1 MLSSAPRLALAVFVG
16 SLAWTCVACTQPG
29 RLLVIVRSDLAVPSE
44 LDCVEATV
52 SREGGVV
59 ENVPFFL
66 RGAADMPLRFAVEPQ
81 GAGLVTIEVTGSRG
95 ECGAPG
101 GSPLVRVV
109 ARVNVVSGS
118 TRVLDLRLDRA
129 CVGQLCGGDATQTC
143 EGGRCVLVPDTL
155 STNLPDITSLDA
167 AAHDAG
173 VLVDAPGLDAPGL
186 DAFGLDAFGLDAFGF
201 DAFGFDAF
209 GLDAPDAPADPPDA
223 FALDAFTDD
232 VGSDA
237 GVPETDAGPGV
248 CFPLDGT
255 IVSPL
260 GPAAFNGFGAAVAVS
275 SDRCRVLVGAPD
287 EIRLDGTGT
296 GRARVYRQVGS
307 SWVLEAALDSDA
319 LGAGYGRS
327 VALSADGSRAAVSA
341 YGDGTARVFV
351 RVGSMWSEERSL
363 PVLSADVDMAL
374 GMDGAGARIVV
385 SNGLGD
391 VAVWD
396 RGSSDW
402 EPGDPVLLGSET
414 RSLQLAHDGSR
425 FIVALASER
434 PRVCVVAT
442 AGCVPLF
449 GAAAQAVAI
458 SGDARRVAIGVPGAG
473 MSPGYVDLFE
483 LAGDG
488 SWSPGDRLT
497 AFESDFGA
505 AIALNSTSAEPAVGT
520 PSTASFSI
528 GSLTTMGPA
537 GSRLGAAVDVTEDGT
552 MAVVG
557 APYTSSSTEA
567 GFVQTQS
574 L

>member
-1 MLSSAPRLALAVFVG
+1 MLSSAPRLTLAVFVG
-16 SLAWTCVACTQPG
+16 SLAWSCVACTQPG

-52 SREGGVV
+52 SREGGAV

-66 RGAADMPLRFAVEPQ
+66 RGADDMPLRFAVEPQ
-81 GAGLVTIEVTGSRG
+81 GAGLVAIEVTGSRG

-109 ARVNVVSGS
+109 ARVNVVGGS

-143 EGGRCVLVPDTL
+143 EGGTCVLVPDIL
-155 STNLPDITSLDA
+155 STILPDITDLDA
-167 AAHDAG
+167 AARDAG

-186 DAFGLDAFGLDAFGF
+186 DTFGVDAFGIDVFNLDAAR
-201 DAFGFDAF
+201 D
-209 GLDAPDAPADPPDA
+209 DAPADPPDA
-223 FALDAFTDD
+223 FAPDAFTDD

-248 CFPLDGT
+248 CLPIDAR

-260 GPAAFNGFGAAVAVS
+260 RAAFNGFGASVAVS

-296 GRARVYRQVGS
+296 GRARVYRQAGS
-307 SWVLEAALDSDA
+307 SWVLEATLDSDA
-319 LGAGYGRS
+319 VGAGYGRS
-327 VALSADGSRAAVSA
+327 LALSADGSRAAVTA
-341 YGDGTARVFV
+341 YGDGTVRVFL
-351 RVGSMWSEERSL
+351 RTGSLWSEEREI
-363 PVLSADVDMAL
+363 PVLSADVGMAL
-374 GMDGAGARIVV
+374 GMDGAGARIVI

-396 RGSSDW
+396 RASSDW
-402 EPGDPVLLGSET
+402 EPGDPVILGFET

-425 FIVALASER
+425 FIVALESER
-434 PRVCVVAT
+434 PRVCAVAT
-442 AGCVPLF
+442 AGCVPLL

-458 SGDARRVAIGVPGAG
+458 SGDARRVAIGVLGAG
-473 MSPGYVDLFE
+473 SASGYVDLFDV
-483 LAGDG
+483 AGDG
-488 SWSPGDRLT
+488 SWSPGDRILGVET
-497 AFESDFGA
+497 DFGA
-505 AIALNSTSAEPAVGT
+505 ALALDSTGAEPAIGT
-520 PSTASFSI
+520 PSTARFGI
-528 GSLTTMGPA
+528 GSLMTTGPA
-537 GSRLGAAVDVTEDGT
+537 GSRLGTAADVTEDGT

-567 GFVQTQS
+567 GFVETYRM
-574 L
+574 